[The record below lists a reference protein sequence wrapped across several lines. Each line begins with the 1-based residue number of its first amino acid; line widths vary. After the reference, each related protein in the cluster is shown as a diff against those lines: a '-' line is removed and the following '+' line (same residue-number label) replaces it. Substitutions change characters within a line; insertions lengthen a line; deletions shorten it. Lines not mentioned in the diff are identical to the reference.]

1 MSNLDI
7 EYIYIY
13 IYVCMFMYISHR
25 VCISHTS
32 HITLTVYV
40 SVADDIHSISSEGDQ
55 VDLVSLIGSPFTL
68 EHIPRFTIC
77 VMTSTHV

>member
-1 MSNLDI
+1 M
-7 EYIYIY
+7 
-13 IYVCMFMYISHR
+13 YVCL
-25 VCISHTS
+25 CISHTVYVD
-32 HITLTVYV
+32 IILTVYV